1 MVAAFL
7 LDTRGIFKEGE
18 AANAMDPWDPYAKHP
33 AGKLELNDYDPTRP
47 GQPRT
52 VILIPTKD
60 TPPSGPKPTEGES
73 DILLTQFA

>member
-1 MVAAFL
+1 
-7 LDTRGIFKEGE
+7 
-18 AANAMDPWDPYAKHP
+18 MDPWDPDVKYP

-52 VILIPTKD
+52 VILIPTKN
-60 TPPSGPKPTEGES
+60 TPPSGPKPTDGES